1 MLDCLVCSRLFRYY
15 ASSQY
20 YQGCCQTNCFV
31 TALQSVATLLHWDS
45 GLEWNWIE
53 KSFSP
58 NFLFLGANSRARV
71 KLEAPCKLQ
80 FGGKSNMLQ
89 ISCHRSSS
97 CQATLHSS
105 CPAGNFHL
113 WNTHKRWQVWLR
125 WSTESP
131 RAQCRGSWND
141 RSVCKSSCSI
151 ARQEQLHNCSTS
163 CCFVEEAMG
172 TCAAAVFLQGQFFL
186 VGSVANVLPWLL
198 SHISNN
204 WYRDTKTTDLCFCLC
219 LSFASDWVN
228 WVLVTKSTP
237 ISAPWAPLGQ
247 SQPTSSGLQW
257 SSLSSTMWSAMVI
270 GVGQNSI
277 HCSFLPYF

>member
-1 MLDCLVCSRLFRYY
+1 
-15 ASSQY
+15 
-20 YQGCCQTNCFV
+20 
-31 TALQSVATLLHWDS
+31 
-45 GLEWNWIE
+45 
-53 KSFSP
+53 
-58 NFLFLGANSRARV
+58 
-71 KLEAPCKLQ
+71 
-80 FGGKSNMLQ
+80 MLQ

-105 CPAGNFHL
+105 CPAGNFHHR
-113 WNTHKRWQVWLR
+113 NTYKRLQVWLR

-141 RSVCKSSCSI
+141 RSVCKSSCTI
-151 ARQEQLHNCSTS
+151 AQQEQLHNCSTS

-172 TCAAAVFLQGQFFL
+172 TFAAAVFLQGQFFL

-219 LSFASDWVN
+219 LSFASDWVD

-237 ISAPWAPLGQ
+237 ISAPWAPGSKPANLK
-247 SQPTSSGLQW
+247 
-257 SSLSSTMWSAMVI
+257 WSAMVI
-270 GVGQNSI
+270 SFFHYVVGNGHWSRSKLNKLPFLALFQVGQNPEACHKTI
-277 HCSFLPYF
+277 GATCE